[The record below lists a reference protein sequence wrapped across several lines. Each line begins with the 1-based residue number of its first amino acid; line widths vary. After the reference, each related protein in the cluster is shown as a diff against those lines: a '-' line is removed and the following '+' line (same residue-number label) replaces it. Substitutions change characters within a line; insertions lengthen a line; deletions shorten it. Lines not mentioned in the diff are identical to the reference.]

1 MPRSQPWYS
10 GHTTEPCLL
19 TSITCATGECPAGR
33 FGSVR
38 DMNPR
43 LARSRPEPD
52 RGYPPGESEFRTD
65 LERIRFARAL
75 SRLAD
80 VTQVVSSMATSGVV
94 HNRLT
99 HTIKVT
105 GVARAIAVRLLSTQ
119 DQNQLHDL
127 GGLDHVVVQ
136 AAASAHDLGHPPFGH
151 LGERVLDRLARERFG
166 LADGFEGNAQTFRVL
181 TELEVL
187 GPGDLGLNLTAAT
200 RAAVLKYPWAC
211 FSFPDPH
218 PADWPIPPR
227 GAGHARGTSGSAKF
241 STYLIDLPQMLDALV
256 AFPELPPGRQTL
268 ECSVMDLADDI
279 AYSLH
284 DVEDFHRSGVLQF
297 SPVSGEFRSWENGR
311 AAFAELADSDLVR
324 AGRQPGAGLERLRR
338 RLSDRDEW
346 IFDEEVFATA
356 VRTVGEEFVDGVL
369 ATPYDGSMAADRAL
383 SAFTSRWI
391 DHLISSVS
399 PDPDPDV
406 RSGYVSMDS
415 SAWHEVSVLKFVNQY
430 FILDRPDLAM
440 LQRGQEQTVE
450 HLVLAFEEW
459 LSDRIDA
466 GRAPRRLLDLVTAAT
481 YAYQILAKEHPEW
494 LGGKVSDAEL
504 ARMARGRGII
514 DFVSSLTDAQTI
526 AFGARLGGATGL
538 LWSSSL

>member
-1 MPRSQPWYS
+1 
-10 GHTTEPCLL
+10 
-19 TSITCATGECPAGR
+19 
-33 FGSVR
+33 
-38 DMNPR
+38 
-43 LARSRPEPD
+43 
-52 RGYPPGESEFRTD
+52 
-65 LERIRFARAL
+65 
-75 SRLAD
+75 
-80 VTQVVSSMATSGVV
+80 MATSGVV

-105 GVARAIAVRLLSTQ
+105 AVARAIAVRLLQTQ
-119 DQNQLHDL
+119 GQDLLHDL

-136 AAASAHDLGHPPFGH
+136 AAAAAHDLGHPPFGH
-151 LGERVLDRLARERFG
+151 LGERVLDRLARMRFG
-166 LADGFEGNAQTFRVL
+166 LSDGFEGNAQTFRIL

-187 GPGDLGLNLTAAT
+187 GPGEQGLNLTAAT

-211 FSFPDPH
+211 FHYPDPH
-218 PADWPIPPR
+218 PVHWPIPPR
-227 GAGHARGTSGSAKF
+227 GAGRARGTAGAAKF
-241 STYLIDLPQMLDALV
+241 SAYLIDLPQMLEALA
-256 AFPELPPGRQTL
+256 AFPELPPARQTL

-311 AAFAELADSDLVR
+311 KEFADLDGADLER
-324 AGRQPGAGLERLRR
+324 AGRRPGAGLERLRR
-338 RLSDRDEW
+338 RLKGRDGW
-346 IFDEEVFATA
+346 IFDEDVFASA
-356 VRTVGEEFVDGVL
+356 VQAVGDEFVDGVL
-369 ATPYDGSMAADRAL
+369 ATPYDGSMAADRAV
-383 SAFTSRWI
+383 SGFASRWI

-399 PDPDPDV
+399 VNPQPPV

-415 SAWHEVSVLKFVNQY
+415 PAWHEVSVLKFVNQY

-450 HLVLAFEEW
+450 HLVLAFDEW

-466 GRAPRRLLDLVTAAT
+466 GRAPRRLLDLVNASSYGYQAA
-481 YAYQILAKEHPEW
+481 AKEHPEW
-494 LGGKVSDAEL
+494 FGGNVTDAEL
-504 ARMARGRGII
+504 ARMGRGRGII

-526 AFGARLGGATGL
+526 SFGARLGGASGL